1 MRLCFVD
8 NHNFQILSFILQINN
23 SYQIE
28 ALKLICS
35 IFQMF
40 ARQCDK
46 CLLPMMIDIWFCL
59 EITTIAKIILI
70 TMALRL
76 ACSNYFHFF
85 FFCFFQKKTQQNGK
99 QWVNEWK
106 KNKMSAPIK
115 NHFKILIAHVFRL
128 SSVFAIAIF
137 FVYIYFFR
145 KKKAND
151 KWGCFVQFFPFWFF
165 LSLSLSLCP
174 CLFLYCPNQCK
185 QTISPFDIF
194 L

>member
-46 CLLPMMIDIWFCL
+46 CLLAMMIDIWFCL

-76 ACSNYFHFF
+76 ACSNYFHFS
-85 FFCFFQKKTQQNGK
+85 FFCFFQKNPTKWQTMGERMKKEQNVSPDKKSLQNIDSTCLQAVKCFCNCNFFRIYIFFSKKKGK
-99 QWVNEWK
+99 WQ
-106 KNKMSAPIK
+106 M
-115 NHFKILIAHVFRL
+115 RL
-128 SSVFAIAIF
+128 FCSVFSFLVFSVSISIS
-137 FVYIYFFR
+137 
-145 KKKAND
+145 
-151 KWGCFVQFFPFWFF
+151 
-165 LSLSLSLCP
+165 LSLSLSLLP
-174 CLFLYCPNQCK
+174 
-185 QTISPFDIF
+185 
-194 L
+194 